1 MFGIALHGGAGTLP
15 RSEMNAEQEQ
25 FYRLGLERA
34 LSAGYSVL
42 EGGGASLDAVTRAIV
57 VLEDDPLFNA
67 GRGSVFTI
75 DGRNEL
81 DASIMDGSTL
91 KAGAVC
97 GLRHIKNPITL
108 ARTVMDQSDYVLL
121 CGDGAEEFALERGFD
136 LVPGGYFHT
145 SARWQQLERIRL
157 GDTSLSALTISHVGT
172 VGAVALDSRGRL
184 AAGTSTGGMTG
195 KRYNRIGDSPIIGAG
210 TYADDR
216 SCAVSATGHGEI
228 FIRAAVAHDISARMR
243 FGQRDLQT
251 AVREVVH
258 GELAA
263 LQGEGGVVAI
273 DRHGEISMEF
283 NSEGMFRASRK
294 AGGAPE
300 IQIYRQE
307 PV

>member
-15 RSEMNAEQEQ
+15 RSEMNAEQEEN
-25 FYRLGLERA
+25 YRSGLERA

-42 EGGGASLDAVTRAIV
+42 EIGGTSLDAVTRAIV

-67 GRGSVFTI
+67 GRGAVFTG

-97 GLRHIKNPITL
+97 GLRHIKNPIAL
-108 ARTVMDQSDYVLL
+108 ARTVMDQSEYVLL
-121 CGDGAEEFALERGFD
+121 CGAGAEEFALERGFD
-136 LVPGGYFHT
+136 LVPGSYFYT

-172 VGAVALDSRGRL
+172 VGAVALDSGGRL

-243 FGQRDLQT
+243 FGLRDLQT

-294 AGGAPE
+294 AGGEPE
-300 IQIYRQE
+300 IQIYRDL
-307 PV
+307 